1 LAIVIL
7 SDRNQQLP
15 SFEVDIS
22 TGITKGVRGEVSSC
36 IEHCT
41 DGAEAEVLPHDFQ
54 VA

>member
-1 LAIVIL
+1 LAVVIL

-15 SFEVDIS
+15 AFEIDIS
-22 TGITKGVRGEVSSC
+22 TGITKGVCGQVSSR
-36 IEHCT
+36 IKHCT